1 MKRDFIG
8 RSILSLFFAGGAAV
22 LWAFVDPLLG
32 VLGFLMAISTVG
44 IELFV
49 HFQNERK

>member
-8 RSILSLFFAGGAAV
+8 RMILSLLIAAV
-22 LWAFVDPLLG
+22 SAVMWYFLDPLLG
-32 VLGFLMAISTVG
+32 VLGLLMALSTVG

-49 HFQNERK
+49 HFQSKK